1 MGNNVSNKKEM
12 DKYLRMQPL
21 WNIMHLQ
28 VAFMSH
34 QGTVLRML
42 SEKK

>member
-1 MGNNVSNKKEM
+1 MSNKKEM

-28 VAFMSH
+28 MAFMSY
-34 QGTVLRML
+34 QGTLCHIRKL
-42 SEKK
+42 CLEC

>member
-1 MGNNVSNKKEM
+1 MGNNVSNIKEM
-12 DKYLRMQPL
+12 DKYLWMQPL
-21 WNIMHLQ
+21 WNSMHLQ
-28 VAFMSH
+28 MAFMLH

>member
-1 MGNNVSNKKEM
+1 MCPIKKEM

-21 WNIMHLQ
+21 WNIMPLQ